1 MPSVFSHA
9 IAAVAMGG
17 VAIDGRSRVTMWV
30 LGAVCAVVPDLDAI
44 SVWFGVPYRSM
55 LGHRG
60 ITHSLFFAAVLA
72 SAVTALV
79 RRTLPA
85 SAGAT
90 RLWVFF
96 FLATA
101 SHGLLDAMTNGGL
114 GVAFFAPFSGTRYFL
129 PWQPI
134 VVSPISIYGFFSHR
148 GLRVMWSELGWVWL
162 PAALVF
168 LAGVVWRRKPS
179 TSRRL
184 P

>member
-17 VAIDGRSRVTMWV
+17 VAIDGRSRVTMWM
-30 LGAVCAVVPDLDAI
+30 LGAVCAVVPDLDVI
-44 SVWFGVPYRSM
+44 SVWLGVPYRSM

-72 SAVTALV
+72 SVVTALV
-79 RRTLPA
+79 RRTLPGSP
-85 SAGAT
+85 SAA

-101 SHGLLDAMTNGGL
+101 SHGLLDSMTNGGQ
-114 GVAFFAPFSGTRYFL
+114 GVAFLAPFSPARYFF

-134 VVSPISIYGFFSHR
+134 VVSPISIHAFFGHR
-148 GLRVMWSELGWVWL
+148 GVRVMWSELGWVWL

-168 LAGVVWRRKPS
+168 LAGVVWRRRPS